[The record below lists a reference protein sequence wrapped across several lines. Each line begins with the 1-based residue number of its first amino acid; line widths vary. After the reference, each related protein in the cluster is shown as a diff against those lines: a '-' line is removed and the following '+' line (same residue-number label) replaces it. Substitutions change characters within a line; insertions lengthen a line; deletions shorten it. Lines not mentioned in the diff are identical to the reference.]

1 MQLVRLL
8 RNACLSILTI
18 ILLAA
23 PGSVEADDRREVE
36 KAEAAIL
43 QIVQLAM
50 EGRFAELEIKVA
62 ERKAFVEAHP
72 DKDVGFSDIFGPFRR
87 ADPNLAGPLKE
98 WRAKYPKSFAPYL
111 AFGAYSTYLGWVV
124 RGEDTTHLTHPKR
137 FEEMRR
143 YFGEA
148 ASALR
153 MAIRLYPKAPKAWTR
168 LIGMAA
174 SQGDVVEVEEI
185 FKEAVR
191 HVPRSSYLYRTYY
204 DVLAPKWVGSGAQQ
218 HALKFRIQGMFADNP
233 DFGWIETI
241 EDHDKAWNL
250 YWRDELEAALAIFDK
265 IIAASPDFSSRQ
277 GCAST
282 LADLNRVDESIDE
295 YYRALALDPGN
306 PKIYAHL
313 ASVQS
318 RKLEARE
325 SAARNLDRALIFDP
339 YNPEFLR
346 RRARM
351 YMDQNEPES
360 AKRDLDKAL
369 LLGAQNDEVR
379 DQLRRYYWTVGDMGK
394 AVEEAEK
401 MITLAPARTKN
412 WYLYAITL
420 QKNRDCRALEAFET
434 YLQQCLMKRE
444 CGERRQE
451 VITLFIYNMKQAC
464 S

>member
-1 MQLVRLL
+1 MQHIRLL
-8 RNACLSILTI
+8 RKACFSILA
-18 ILLAA
+18 LLSLAA
-23 PGSVEADDRREVE
+23 PGSGEAGDRREIE
-36 KAEAAIL
+36 TAEAAVL

-50 EGRFAELEIKVA
+50 ERRFAELETKVA
-62 ERKAFVEAHP
+62 EHKAFAETHP
-72 DKDVGFSDIFGPFRR
+72 DKDVGFSDIFDPFRR

-98 WRAKYPKSFAPYL
+98 WRAKYPNSFAPYM
-111 AFGAYSTYLGWVV
+111 AFGAYSTHLGWVV
-124 RGEDTTHLTHPKR
+124 RGEDSRYLIHAKR
-137 FEEMRR
+137 LEEMRR
-143 YFGEA
+143 YFDEA
-148 ASALR
+148 VSALR
-153 MAIRLYPKAPKAWTR
+153 TGIRLYPKVPKAWTR
-168 LIGMAA
+168 LIGIAA

-218 HALKFRIQGMFADNP
+218 YGLKFRIQGMFAGNP

-241 EDHDKAWNL
+241 ENHDKAWSL

-265 IIAASPDFSSRQ
+265 IISVNPDFSSRQ
-277 GCAST
+277 GRAST
-282 LADLNRVDESIDE
+282 LADLNRVDDSVDE
-295 YYRALALDPGN
+295 YHRALALDPGN
-306 PKIYAHL
+306 PKIYSQL
-313 ASVQS
+313 AFVQS

-351 YMDQNEPES
+351 YLDRNEPET

-369 LLGAQNDEVR
+369 LLGAYNDQVR
-379 DQLRRYYWTVGDMGK
+379 DQLRRYYWTVEDMGK
-394 AVEEAEK
+394 AIEEAQK
-401 MITLAPARTKN
+401 MIALAPARTNN
-412 WYLYAITL
+412 WFLYAITL

-434 YLQQCLMKRE
+434 YLRQCLMRRE
-444 CGERRQE
+444 CGEPRQQE
-451 VITLFIYNMKQAC
+451 ITLNIYNMKQAC